1 MKRALSF
8 VLAMAMAITL
18 FSVLSVAALN
28 PGDPLGWVLN
38 SNVTAYIDGYPIRS
52 YNINGYTYIVAEDL
66 LSYGFNVE
74 WRGSEA
80 KLIIHKD
87 RTAVPSQY
95 TATYQHTANTEVPG
109 TPAFQYYYTNITA
122 WIEDQQITGYNIG
135 GNTCICMDDLA
146 NAFIDSYD
154 DYVWHPEKATLR
166 LVTAREDSNQLTKDD
181 ISIKLKIPRNGAYNN
196 HVQLEVRN
204 YSDIVVIMPEF
215 VSVNGYLCNLSGN
228 KMVSAGYTETL
239 TYYRAPIASKRYD
252 NKYYDMYLDNNSTGY
267 AVMQWYSE
275 QYYAEYGVDGIT
287 VFYKG
292 NVNGPAK

>member
-1 MKRALSF
+1 MRKLSF
-8 VLAMAMAITL
+8 ALALAIML
-18 FSVLSVAALN
+18 LIFSATSVAALK

-66 LSYGFNVE
+66 MSYGFNVE

-80 KLIIHKD
+80 KLIIHKN
-87 RTAVPSQY
+87 RTAVPANY

-109 TPAFQYYYTNITA
+109 TPAFQYLYTNITT
-122 WIEDQQITGYNIG
+122 WIEDKQITGYNIG

-146 NAFIDSYD
+146 DVFSKA
-154 DYVWHPEKATLR
+154 YVWNPTDASLR
-166 LVTAREDSNQLTKDD
+166 LVTGGGTAETEKTVLTKED

-196 HVQLEVRN
+196 HAQLVITN
-204 YSDIVVIMPEF
+204 YSDVVLIMPEF
-215 VSVNGYLCNLSGN
+215 ISINGYLCNLSGN

-239 TYYRAPIASKRYD
+239 SYFRAPIASKRYD
-252 NKYYDMYLDNNSTGY
+252 DKYYDMYLDNNSTGY

-292 NVNGPAK
+292 NVNGPAN